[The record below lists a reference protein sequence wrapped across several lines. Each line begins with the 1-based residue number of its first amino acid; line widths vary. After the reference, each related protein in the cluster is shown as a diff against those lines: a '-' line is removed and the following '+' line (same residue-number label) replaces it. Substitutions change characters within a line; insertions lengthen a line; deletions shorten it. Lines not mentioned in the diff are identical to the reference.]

1 MTRSVPAMLLLVD
14 SNVDRCEDFAFALGT
29 RTEFLVQTAHS
40 LAEARRYL
48 RHPELVA
55 VVCDEGGER
64 GEDGPALLRELRSM
78 LDVDHVAF
86 VLMTAPTSSGA
97 RIGAWTLDTDSVL
110 NHPIHSAELQA
121 CVQACMRRR
130 ALQADLATEF
140 KRRGH
145 DADLTLELLQAGLD
159 AVCPEARRRGNETVA
174 IAERL
179 AHELHVPPELT
190 AELRRAALLHEI
202 GRFVVDPDVA
212 EVPGQGPSPALIAAS
227 AALLEPIPSL
237 SNAAELIEGMGAN
250 WDGSAALTHMER
262 GAIPMRS
269 RILRS
274 VVDYL
279 ALRRLTPDLD
289 DQGVAACEQLTLH
302 SGTRYDPAVLSE
314 LALVVS
320 TGNPEGDSIRIE
332 PLRVEQLTEGR
343 TLVNDLCTASGV
355 KLLSAGSVL
364 TAASLRLIAERHALD
379 PIVHA
384 VATRRG
390 SA

>member
-1 MTRSVPAMLLLVD
+1 MTRATPAMILLVD
-14 SNVDRCEDFAFALGT
+14 GDVQRCEDMAFALGT
-29 RTEFLVQTAHS
+29 RTEFQVQTAHN
-40 LAEARRYL
+40 LAAARPLL

-86 VLMTAPTSSGA
+86 ILITAPTSSGA
-97 RIGAWTLDTDSVL
+97 RIGAWPLDADAIV
-110 NHPIHSAELQA
+110 NHPTHAAELQA
-121 CVQACMRRR
+121 CLQACLRHR
-130 ALQADLATEF
+130 ALQTDLATEF

-145 DADLTLELLQAGLD
+145 DADLTLDLLLTGLD
-159 AVCPEARRRGNETVA
+159 ATCPEARRRGDDTLVLA
-174 IAERL
+174 VRL
-179 AHELHVPPELT
+179 AHELHVPPELIDD
-190 AELRRAALLHEI
+190 LRRAAQLHEI
-202 GRFVVDPDVA
+202 GRFVVDRKVA
-212 EVPGQGPSPALIAAS
+212 ETPGHGPSPALLAAS
-227 AALLEPIPSL
+227 AALLEPLPSL
-237 SNAAELIEGMGAN
+237 SHAAELIEGMGAN

-269 RILRS
+269 RILRA

-279 ALRRLTPDLD
+279 ALRRLHGEPN
-289 DQGVAACEQLTLH
+289 DQGVAACTQMSLH
-302 SGTRYDPAVLSE
+302 TGTRYDPAVLAE

-320 TGNPEGDSIRIE
+320 SGYEDTESTRVE

-343 TLVNDLCTASGV
+343 MLVNDLCTASGV

-364 TAASLRLIAERHALD
+364 TSASLRLIAERHALD

-384 VATRRG
+384 VATRRRTT
-390 SA
+390 